1 MLGESPTKR
10 STRPPHTN
18 NHLKLTKLAVFLHTA
33 SLAGWNRFASPI
45 LLSSGFTPIQIG
57 KIKLASQV
65 AKIISQPIWGILS
78 DVYDPLGVI
87 TISTF
92 LGAITL
98 TRVRIAIDAK
108 NFTQLTTWRI
118 VRSASTAASPAL
130 DALVLRLVEN
140 TSEGY
145 GRQRLWGSVAWGLS
159 SLCAGNIIDHY
170 GEGSIFTYTYL
181 TSCSLLVFFVIL
193 GRIIPRK
200 GRVSQSPQKKE
211 TQDSSDGIRRSSR
224 MCTTIKEA
232 SNTSI
237 STTPIGIILVHSFIY
252 GIIMVL
258 FDSIL
263 MLQLERDFGISRSVQ
278 GVFTVVSIISTLP
291 VYHYSNEIKE
301 RIGHIGM
308 IELSIIISAIRLCLT
323 KVACSTIISD
333 SSRANW
339 LLLLQLLHGFHF
351 AANWTASVEL
361 LDTLASRQLQSLMQF
376 ILNMA
381 YFTAGN
387 GVGNLWLSFVYE
399 QHGGQAT
406 YSRGLWLC
414 ILDFICIWMLKR
426 YNKRHVA
433 PRLVTGESSV

>member
-1 MLGESPTKR
+1 MLGESSTKR
-10 STRPPHTN
+10 STRPHT

-33 SLAGWNRFASPI
+33 SIAGWNRFVSPI

-65 AKIISQPIWGILS
+65 AKIISQPIWGVLS
-78 DVYDPLGVI
+78 DVYDPLNVI

-98 TRVRIAIDAK
+98 TRVRIAIDAR

-159 SLCAGNIIDHY
+159 SLFAGTIIDRF

-181 TSCSLLVFFVIL
+181 TSGLLLVFFVML
-193 GRIIPRK
+193 GRILPRK
-200 GRVSQSPQKKE
+200 GRVGQSPQKKE
-211 TQDSSDGIRRSSR
+211 TQDSSDGIRRRRRSR

-232 SNTSI
+232 SKSPNSI
-237 STTPIGIILVHSFIY
+237 PIGIILMHSFIY
-252 GIIMVL
+252 GIIMIL

-278 GVFTVVSIISTLP
+278 GVFTAVSILSTLP
-291 VYHYSNEIKE
+291 VYHYSNEFKD
-301 RIGHIGM
+301 RIGHVGM
-308 IELSIIISAIRLCLT
+308 IQTSIIISVIRLCLT
-323 KVACSTIISD
+323 KVACSEIISD
-333 SSRANW
+333 GSRANW
-339 LLLLQLLHGFHF
+339 LLLLQLFHGFHF

-361 LDTLASRQLQSLMQF
+361 LDTLASRQLRSLMQF
-376 ILNMA
+376 ILNLA
-381 YFTAGN
+381 YFSAGN

-399 QHGGQAT
+399 QQGGQAA

-414 ILDFICIWMLKR
+414 SVDFLLILTLKR
-426 YNKRHVA
+426 YNKRAA
-433 PRLVTGESSV
+433 PMLMTGESSV

>member
-10 STRPPHTN
+10 STRPPHTI
-18 NHLKLTKLAVFLHTA
+18 NHLKLTKLAVFLHTI
-33 SLAGWNRFASPI
+33 SIAGWNRFLSPI

-57 KIKLASQV
+57 KIKLASQI
-65 AKIISQPIWGILS
+65 AKIISQPIWGVLS

-159 SLCAGNIIDHY
+159 SLCAGTIIDQF

-181 TSCSLLVFFVIL
+181 TSGLLLVFFVIL

-200 GRVSQSPQKKE
+200 GRVGQSPQKKE
-211 TQDSSDGIRRSSR
+211 TQYSSDGVRRRSR
-224 MCTTIKEA
+224 MCTTIREA
-232 SNTSI
+232 SNTPLTI
-237 STTPIGIILVHSFIY
+237 QIYIILMHSFIY

-278 GVFTVVSIISTLP
+278 GVFTVVSILSTLP
-291 VYHYSNEIKE
+291 VYHYSNELKE

-308 IELSIIISAIRLCLT
+308 IQMSIIISAIRLCLT
-323 KVACSTIISD
+323 KVACSEIISD
-333 SSRANW
+333 NSRANW

-399 QHGGQAT
+399 QHGGQAA

-414 ILDFICIWMLKR
+414 ILDFLFIWTLKR
-426 YNKRHVA
+426 YNKRAA
-433 PRLVTGESSV
+433 PLLVTGESSV

>member
-1 MLGESPTKR
+1 VTLINKLIYNMLGESPTKR
-10 STRPPHTN
+10 SRRPPHTN
-18 NHLKLTKLAVFLHTA
+18 NHLKLTKLAVFLHTI
-33 SLAGWNRFASPI
+33 SQAGWNRFASPI

-57 KIKLASQV
+57 KIKLASQI

-78 DVYDPLGVI
+78 DVYDDPLGVI
-87 TISTF
+87 TVSTF

-118 VRSASTAASPAL
+118 IRSATTAASPAL

-159 SLCAGNIIDHY
+159 SLCAGTIIDRY

-181 TSCSLLVFFVIL
+181 TSGLLLVFFVML

-211 TQDSSDGIRRSSR
+211 TQDSSDGIRRRSR
-224 MCTTIKEA
+224 ICTTIREA
-232 SNTSI
+232 SNTPLYI
-237 STTPIGIILVHSFIY
+237 PIYIILVHNFTY
-252 GIIMVL
+252 GIIMIL

-278 GVFTVVSIISTLP
+278 GVFTAVSILSTLP

-308 IELSIIISAIRLCLT
+308 IELSIVISAIRLCLT
-323 KVACSTIISD
+323 KVACSEIISD
-333 SSRANW
+333 GSRANW

-387 GVGNLWLSFVYE
+387 GVGNLWLSFVYG
-399 QHGGQAT
+399 QQGGQAT
-406 YSRGLWLC
+406 
-414 ILDFICIWMLKR
+414 
-426 YNKRHVA
+426 
-433 PRLVTGESSV
+433 